1 MFAFWGLTGLAA
13 AGAVLLILSFA
24 RRAELARGSAVAD
37 DGPAREL
44 AELERLKA
52 RGLLDEAG
60 FALARTEAA
69 RRAMAAGPEA
79 APAASTAGTRRRV
92 PVAAAVA
99 VLAAGGLYLA
109 LGRPGMPDQPMTK
122 RVAAWAASPETLDAP
137 RVAAVMAEAVRRN
150 PEDPQALALLGAA
163 RFEAG
168 DPVGAASAFRR
179 LLALQPEDAR
189 AWARLGESLVRA
201 AEGRIDGDAEAAFR
215 EALRLDPGQLGARY
229 FLGEAALERGD
240 AAGVRE
246 MWGPL
251 IAALPPSDPR
261 RADLVARLPEAGS

>member
-37 DGPAREL
+37 DGPVREL
-44 AELERLKA
+44 EELERLKA
-52 RGLLDEAG
+52 RGLLDDAG
-60 FALARTEAA
+60 FDLARAEVA
-69 RRAMAAGPEA
+69 RRALAAEPEA
-79 APAASTAGTRRRV
+79 GLTEVTARARRWV
-92 PVAAAVA
+92 PLGAAAA
-99 VLAAGGLYLA
+99 VLAAGGLYFG
-109 LGRPGMPDQPMTK
+109 LGRPGMADQPMAG
-122 RVAAWAASPETLDAP
+122 RVAQWAASPQTLDAP
-137 RVAAVMAEAVRRN
+137 RAAAVMAEVVRRN
-150 PEDPQALALLGAA
+150 PDDPQALALLGAA

-179 LLALQPEDAR
+179 LLALHPEDAQ

-201 AEGRIDGDAEAAFR
+201 AEGRVDGDAEAAFR
-215 EALRLDPGQLGARY
+215 EALRLDPDQLGARY

-240 AAGVRE
+240 AQGVRE

-251 IAALPPSDPR
+251 IAALDPADPR
-261 RADLVARLPEAGS
+261 RADLVARLPGGGA

>member
-13 AGAVLLILSFA
+13 AGAALLILSFA
-24 RRAELARGSAVAD
+24 RRAELARDADVAD
-37 DGPAREL
+37 DGPTREL
-44 AELERLKA
+44 ADLERLRA
-52 RGLLDEAG
+52 RGLLDDAG
-60 FALARTEAA
+60 FDQARTEVA
-69 RRAMAAGPEA
+69 RRALAAGPESTPVA
-79 APAASTAGTRRRV
+79 AGATTRRWV
-92 PVAAAVA
+92 PIGAAVA
-99 VLAAGGLYLA
+99 VLAAGGLYFA
-109 LGRPGMPDQPMTK
+109 LGRPGMPDQPMTA
-122 RVAAWAASPETLDAP
+122 RVAEWAATPQTLDAP

-150 PEDPQALALLGAA
+150 PGDPQALALLGAA

-179 LLALQPEDAR
+179 LLVLRPDDAQ

-215 EALRLDPGQLGARY
+215 EALRLDPNQLGARY
-229 FLGEAALERGD
+229 FLGEAARERGD

-251 IAALPPSDPR
+251 IAALDPADPR
-261 RADLVARLPEAGS
+261 RTDLVARMPGGAS